1 MIKKNKGVIVF
12 WLAVILAIIFIVTL
26 SSCAS
31 RKVVTDKLAIK
42 LDSTFAA
49 KDTLSIK
56 VVDSSYIKKEATLED
71 IIIKPIDSC
80 AEFIVDGKVYKNV
93 TITIKKQTNS
103 NIHSK
108 SKKTDLNTSK
118 TQKIAV
124 KKQIAIKKKEII
136 KKVNYIAHLTALL
149 FVILIGF
156 IFYKYH
162 NKINVLKVFS

>member
-1 MIKKNKGVIVF
+1 MIKKNKGVIAF
-12 WLAVILAIIFIVTL
+12 WLAAILACVFITML

-31 RKVVTDKLAIK
+31 RKVITDKLVIK
-42 LDSTFAA
+42 SDSISIV

-56 VVDSSYIKKEATLED
+56 VVDSSYVKKEAILED

-108 SKKTDLNTSK
+108 SKKTDLSMSK
-118 TQKIAV
+118 TQKTAV
-124 KKQIAIKKKEII
+124 KTETIVKKKEIV
-136 KKVNYIAHLTALL
+136 KKANYIIHLTALL
-149 FVILIGF
+149 FVILVGF
-156 IFYKYH
+156 VVYKYH
-162 NKINVLKVFS
+162 NKINVLRVFS

>member
-1 MIKKNKGVIVF
+1 MIKKNKGVIAF
-12 WLAVILAIIFIVTL
+12 WLAVVLATIFIITL

-31 RKVVTDKLAIK
+31 RKVVTDKVVIK
-42 LDSTFAA
+42 LDSVVIV

-56 VVDSSYIKKEATLED
+56 VVDSSYVKKEVVLED

-80 AEFIVDGKVYKNV
+80 AEFIVDGKIYKNV

-108 SKKTDLNTSK
+108 SKKTDLSTSK
-118 TQKIAV
+118 TQKTAV
-124 KKQIAIKKKEII
+124 KTETTAKKKEII
-136 KKVNYIAHLTALL
+136 KKASYIIHLTALL

-156 IFYKYH
+156 IVYKYH

>member
-1 MIKKNKGVIVF
+1 MIKKNKGVIAF
-12 WLAVILAIIFIVTL
+12 WLAAILAAIFITML

-31 RKVVTDKLAIK
+31 RKVVTDKVFIK
-42 LDSTFAA
+42 SDSVSIL

-56 VVDSSYIKKEATLED
+56 VVDSSYVKKEAILED

-108 SKKTDLNTSK
+108 SKKANLNTSK
-118 TQKIAV
+118 TQKTAV
-124 KKQIAIKKKEII
+124 KTETIVKKKETI
-136 KKVNYIAHLTALL
+136 KKANYIMRLTALL
-149 FVILIGF
+149 FVILVGF
-156 IFYKYH
+156 VVYKYH
-162 NKINVLKVFS
+162 NKINVLRVFS

>member
-1 MIKKNKGVIVF
+1 MIKKNKGVITF
-12 WLAVILAIIFIVTL
+12 WLAAILAVIFITML

-31 RKVVTDKLAIK
+31 RKVVTDKVVIK
-42 LDSTFAA
+42 SDSVSVI

-56 VVDSSYIKKEATLED
+56 VADSSYVKKEAILED

-118 TQKIAV
+118 TQKTAV
-124 KKQIAIKKKEII
+124 KTETIVKKKEIV
-136 KKVNYIAHLTALL
+136 KKANYIMHLTALL

-156 IFYKYH
+156 IVYKYH
-162 NKINVLKVFS
+162 NKINVLRVFS

>member
-1 MIKKNKGVIVF
+1 MIKKNKGVIAF
-12 WLAVILAIIFIVTL
+12 WLAVVLAAIFIITL

-31 RKVVTDKLAIK
+31 RKVVTDKVVIK
-42 LDSTFAA
+42 SDSVVIV

-56 VVDSSYIKKEATLED
+56 VVDSSYVKKEVVLED

-80 AEFIVDGKVYKNV
+80 AEFIVDGKIYKNV

-108 SKKTDLNTSK
+108 SKKTDLSTSK
-118 TQKIAV
+118 TQKTAV
-124 KKQIAIKKKEII
+124 KTETIVKKKEIV
-136 KKVNYIAHLTALL
+136 KKASYIIHLTALL

-156 IFYKYH
+156 IVYKYH
-162 NKINVLKVFS
+162 NKINVLRVFS

>member
-1 MIKKNKGVIVF
+1 MFKKNKGIIAF
-12 WLAVILAIIFIVTL
+12 WIAVILATIFITAL

-31 RKVVTDKLAIK
+31 RKVAIDKVAIK
-42 LDSTFAA
+42 SDSVSIV

-56 VVDSSYIKKEATLED
+56 VVDSSYVKKEAILED

-118 TQKIAV
+118 TQKTAV
-124 KKQIAIKKKEII
+124 KKQIAIKKKEIV
-136 KKVNYIAHLTALL
+136 KKANHIAHLTALL

-162 NKINVLKVFS
+162 NKINVLKLFS

>member
-1 MIKKNKGVIVF
+1 MIKKNKGVITF
-12 WLAVILAIIFIVTL
+12 WLAAILAVIFITML

-31 RKVVTDKLAIK
+31 RKVVTDKVAIK
-42 LDSTFAA
+42 YDSISVI

-56 VVDSSYIKKEATLED
+56 IVDSIYVKKEAILED

-118 TQKIAV
+118 TQKTAV
-124 KKQIAIKKKEII
+124 KTETIIKKKEIV
-136 KKVNYIAHLTALL
+136 KKANYIMHLTALL

-156 IFYKYH
+156 IVYKYH
-162 NKINVLKVFS
+162 NKINVLRVFS

>member
-12 WLAVILAIIFIVTL
+12 WLAAILACVFITML

-31 RKVVTDKLAIK
+31 RKVITDKLVIK
-42 LDSTFAA
+42 SDSISIV

-56 VVDSSYIKKEATLED
+56 VVDSSYVKKEAILED
-71 IIIKPIDSC
+71 IIIRPIDSC

-103 NIHSK
+103 NVHSK

-118 TQKIAV
+118 TQKTAV
-124 KKQIAIKKKEII
+124 KTETIVKKKEIV
-136 KKVNYIAHLTALL
+136 KKANYIMHLAALL
-149 FVILIGF
+149 FVILVGF
-156 IFYKYH
+156 IVYKYH
-162 NKINVLKVFS
+162 NKINVLRVFS

>member
-1 MIKKNKGVIVF
+1 MFKKNKGIITF
-12 WLAVILAIIFIVTL
+12 WTAVILATIFIAAL

-31 RKVVTDKLAIK
+31 RKVAIDKVVIK
-42 LDSTFAA
+42 SDSVSIL

-56 VVDSSYIKKEATLED
+56 VVDSSYVKKEAILED

-118 TQKIAV
+118 TQKTAV
-124 KKQIAIKKKEII
+124 KKQIAIKKKEIV
-136 KKVNYIAHLTALL
+136 KKANYIVHLTALL

>member
-1 MIKKNKGVIVF
+1 MIKKNKGVIAF
-12 WLAVILAIIFIVTL
+12 WLAVVLATIFIITL

-31 RKVVTDKLAIK
+31 RKVVTDKVVIK
-42 LDSTFAA
+42 LDSVVIV

-56 VVDSSYIKKEATLED
+56 VVDSSYVKKEVVLED

-80 AEFIVDGKVYKNV
+80 AEFIVDGKIYKNV

-108 SKKTDLNTSK
+108 SKKTDLSTSK
-118 TQKIAV
+118 TQKTAV
-124 KKQIAIKKKEII
+124 KTETTAKKKEII
-136 KKVNYIAHLTALL
+136 KKASYIIHLTALL

-156 IFYKYH
+156 IVYKYH
-162 NKINVLKVFS
+162 NKINVLRVFS

>member
-1 MIKKNKGVIVF
+1 MFKKNKGAITF
-12 WLAVILAIIFIVTL
+12 WLAATLAIIFITML

-31 RKVVTDKLAIK
+31 RKVAIDKVVIK
-42 LDSTFAA
+42 SDSVSII

-56 VVDSSYIKKEATLED
+56 VVDSSYIKKEAILED

-108 SKKTDLNTSK
+108 SKMTNLNTSK
-118 TQKIAV
+118 TQKTAV
-124 KKQIAIKKKEII
+124 KTETIVKKKEII
-136 KKVNYIAHLTALL
+136 KKASYIMHLTALL

-156 IFYKYH
+156 IVYKYH
-162 NKINVLKVFS
+162 NKINVLRVFS

>member
-1 MIKKNKGVIVF
+1 MIKKNKGVIAF
-12 WLAVILAIIFIVTL
+12 WLAVVLAAIFIITL

-31 RKVVTDKLAIK
+31 RKVVTDKVVIK
-42 LDSTFAA
+42 LDSVVIV

-56 VVDSSYIKKEATLED
+56 VVDSSYVKKEVVLED

-80 AEFIVDGKVYKNV
+80 AEFIVDGKIYKNV

-108 SKKTDLNTSK
+108 SKKTDLSTSK
-118 TQKIAV
+118 TQKTAV
-124 KKQIAIKKKEII
+124 KTETTAKKKEII
-136 KKVNYIAHLTALL
+136 KKASYIIHLTALL

-156 IFYKYH
+156 IVYKYH
-162 NKINVLKVFS
+162 NKINVLRVFS

>member
-1 MIKKNKGVIVF
+1 MFKKNKGVIAF
-12 WLAVILAIIFIVTL
+12 WLAAALAVIFITML

-31 RKVVTDKLAIK
+31 RKVAIDKVVIK
-42 LDSTFAA
+42 SDSISIA

-56 VVDSSYIKKEATLED
+56 VVDSSYIKKEAILED

-103 NIHSK
+103 NTHSK
-108 SKKTDLNTSK
+108 SKKTNLNTSK
-118 TQKIAV
+118 TQKTVV
-124 KKQIAIKKKEII
+124 KTETIVKKKEII
-136 KKVNYIAHLTALL
+136 KKANYIIHLTALL

-156 IFYKYH
+156 IVYKYH
-162 NKINVLKVFS
+162 NKINVLRVFS

>member
-1 MIKKNKGVIVF
+1 MIKKNKGVITF
-12 WLAVILAIIFIVTL
+12 WLAAILAVIFITML

-31 RKVVTDKLAIK
+31 RKVVTDKVAIK
-42 LDSTFAA
+42 YDSISVI

-56 VVDSSYIKKEATLED
+56 VVDSSYVKKEAILED

-118 TQKIAV
+118 IQKTAV
-124 KKQIAIKKKEII
+124 KTETIIKKKEIV
-136 KKVNYIAHLTALL
+136 KKANYIIHLTALL

-156 IFYKYH
+156 IVYKYH
-162 NKINVLKVFS
+162 NKINVLRVFS

>member
-1 MIKKNKGVIVF
+1 MIKKNKGVIAF
-12 WLAVILAIIFIVTL
+12 WLAAILAAIFITML

-31 RKVVTDKLAIK
+31 RKVVTDKVFIK
-42 LDSTFAA
+42 SDSVSIL

-56 VVDSSYIKKEATLED
+56 VVDSSYVKKEAILED

-108 SKKTDLNTSK
+108 SKKTNLNTSK
-118 TQKIAV
+118 TQKTAV
-124 KKQIAIKKKEII
+124 KTETIVKKKETI
-136 KKVNYIAHLTALL
+136 KKANYIMHLTALL
-149 FVILIGF
+149 FVILVGF
-156 IFYKYH
+156 VVYKYH
-162 NKINVLKVFS
+162 NKINVLRVFS

>member
-1 MIKKNKGVIVF
+1 MIKKNKGVIAF
-12 WLAVILAIIFIVTL
+12 WLATVLAIIFITML

-31 RKVVTDKLAIK
+31 RKVAIDKVVIK
-42 LDSTFAA
+42 SDSISII

-56 VVDSSYIKKEATLED
+56 VVDSSYVKKEAILED

-108 SKKTDLNTSK
+108 SKKTNLNTSK
-118 TQKIAV
+118 TQKTAV
-124 KKQIAIKKKEII
+124 KTETIVKKKEII
-136 KKVNYIAHLTALL
+136 KKANYIIHLTALL

-156 IFYKYH
+156 IVYKYH

>member
-1 MIKKNKGVIVF
+1 MKKII
-12 WLAVILAIIFIVTL
+12 ILLLIFL

-31 RKVVTDKLAIK
+31 RKVQVDKTEIK
-42 LDSTFAA
+42 KDSIVEI
-49 KDTLSIK
+49 KDTMSIK
-56 VVDSSYIKKEATLED
+56 IIDSIYVKKEAVLED

-80 AEFIVDGKVYKNV
+80 AEFIVDGKIYKNV

-108 SKKTDLNTSK
+108 SKKTNLNTSK
-118 TQKIAV
+118 AQKTVV
-124 KKQIAIKKKEII
+124 KTETVTKKKEII
-136 KKVNYIAHLTALL
+136 KKANHIMYLIALL
-149 FVILIGF
+149 FIILAGF

>member
-1 MIKKNKGVIVF
+1 MIKKNKGVIAF
-12 WLAVILAIIFIVTL
+12 WLATVLAIIFITML

-31 RKVVTDKLAIK
+31 RKVVIDKIAIK
-42 LDSTFAA
+42 SDSISVI

-56 VVDSSYIKKEATLED
+56 VVDSSYVKKEAILED

-108 SKKTDLNTSK
+108 SKKTNLNTSK
-118 TQKIAV
+118 TQKTAV
-124 KKQIAIKKKEII
+124 KTETIVKKKEII
-136 KKVNYIAHLTALL
+136 KKANYIIYLIALL
-149 FVILIGF
+149 FIILVGF
-156 IFYKYH
+156 IVYKYH
-162 NKINVLKVFS
+162 NKISVLKIFS